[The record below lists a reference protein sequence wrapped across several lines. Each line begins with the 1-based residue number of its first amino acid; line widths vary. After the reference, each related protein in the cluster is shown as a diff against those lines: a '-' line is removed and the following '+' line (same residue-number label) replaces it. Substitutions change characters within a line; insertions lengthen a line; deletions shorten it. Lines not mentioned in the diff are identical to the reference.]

1 MAQVKE
7 RELEVASSNPAL
19 LISPNLEQRGL
30 SQISLL
36 KIVWLKF
43 TSVDKENRKC
53 SNAGVHS
60 KFSNVLNMLDVKS
73 VRVSRVNSSLNNAVA
88 GNSSPAA
95 ITTRSRSD
103 RSINL
108 LNASLNG

>member
-1 MAQVKE
+1 M
-7 RELEVASSNPAL
+7 
-19 LISPNLEQRGL
+19 
-30 SQISLL
+30 
-36 KIVWLKF
+36 
-43 TSVDKENRKC
+43 DKENRKC
-53 SNAGVHS
+53 VYAGVHS
-60 KFSNVLNMLDVKS
+60 KFSNILNMLDVKS

-108 LNASLNG
+108 LNASFNG